1 MVRDTIALTLEN
13 GSQAEEDRRE
23 MNAHID
29 KVVLFFLFFQDRHEM
44 NAHIDNLE
52 FVFLKYIL
60 NVLVHKVVNRVVTT

>member
-29 KVVLFFLFFQDRHEM
+29 KVVLFFFIF
-44 NAHIDNLE
+44 DNLE
-52 FVFLKYIL
+52 FFFFKYIL
-60 NVLVHKVVNRVVTT
+60 NVLVNKVVNRVVTT

>member
-29 KVVLFFLFFQDRHEM
+29 KVVFFFQDRHEM

>member
-29 KVVLFFLFFQDRHEM
+29 KVVFFQDRHEM
-44 NAHIDNLE
+44 NAQIDNLE
-52 FVFLKYIL
+52 FVLFKYIL
-60 NVLVHKVVNRVVTT
+60 NVCTK

>member
-29 KVVLFFLFFQDRHEM
+29 KVVFFQDRHEM
-44 NAHIDNLE
+44 NAQIDNLE
-52 FVFLKYIL
+52 FVFFKYIL